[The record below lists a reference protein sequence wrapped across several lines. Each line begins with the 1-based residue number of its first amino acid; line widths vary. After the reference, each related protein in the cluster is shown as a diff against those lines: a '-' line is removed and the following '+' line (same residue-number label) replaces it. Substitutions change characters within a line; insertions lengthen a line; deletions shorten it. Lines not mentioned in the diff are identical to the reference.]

1 MFAENGGNQEWR
13 GAVCVCG
20 GGGGVYFA
28 MGGGVGGGVGGG
40 GYILQWRG
48 WKIFKVSLAFPS

>member
-20 GGGGVYFA
+20 GGGG
-28 MGGGVGGGVGGG
+28 GGVIFFKGG
-40 GYILQWRG
+40 
-48 WKIFKVSLAFPS
+48 A

>member
-13 GAVCVCG
+13 GAVCVCVWE

-28 MGGGVGGGVGGG
+28 MEGMEN
-40 GYILQWRG
+40 
-48 WKIFKVSLAFPS
+48 F

>member
-13 GAVCVCG
+13 GAVCVC
-20 GGGGVYFA
+20 VW
-28 MGGGVGGGVGGG
+28 GG

>member
-20 GGGGVYFA
+20 GGEGGGLYFA
-28 MGGGVGGGVGGG
+28 MEGMEN
-40 GYILQWRG
+40 
-48 WKIFKVSLAFPS
+48 F

>member
-20 GGGGVYFA
+20 GGGGGLYFA
-28 MGGGVGGGVGGG
+28 MEGMEN
-40 GYILQWRG
+40 
-48 WKIFKVSLAFPS
+48 F

>member
-20 GGGGVYFA
+20 GGGG
-28 MGGGVGGGVGGG
+28 GVGGGGGGG

>member
-13 GAVCVCG
+13 GAVCVC
-20 GGGGVYFA
+20 
-28 MGGGVGGGVGGG
+28 VGGEGGG